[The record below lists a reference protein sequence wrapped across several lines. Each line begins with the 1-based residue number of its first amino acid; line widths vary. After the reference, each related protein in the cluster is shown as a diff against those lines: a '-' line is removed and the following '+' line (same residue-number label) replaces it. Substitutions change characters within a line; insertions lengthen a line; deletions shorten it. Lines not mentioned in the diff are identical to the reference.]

1 MNSKISGNLKMT
13 NDKNTAASARACP
26 DDSDVVELYGRVVEM
41 RLSGE
46 VLRGAIAAA
55 DSRLEDD
62 IKREAAAEK
71 EADAAERRLAE
82 QTKKA
87 RE

>member
-1 MNSKISGNLKMT
+1 MNK
-13 NDKNTAASARACP
+13 DKNTAASAHACP

-46 VLRGAIAAA
+46 VLRDAIAAA

-62 IKREAAAEK
+62 IKREAVAEK
-71 EADAAERRLAE
+71 EADAAERQLAE
-82 QTKKA
+82 QGGSISTEKNKA
-87 RE
+87 

>member
-1 MNSKISGNLKMT
+1 MSGNFKMKGK
-13 NDKNTAASARACP
+13 DPAAFSARSGPCP
-26 DDSDVVELYGRVVEM
+26 DADVVELYGRVVEM